1 MHLEKVNLF
10 AGHSAALDALTDD
23 QKEGIYSIIW
33 SYRTGEASAAVY
45 TYDRDILLSITGGIG
60 SDMPQGSLY
69 AVDLESIGTD
79 KIRIYVDP
87 REDHTDNNVGI
98 GYYYTPSGEVTEYK
112 EYFKNY
118 QTAMLTIKRY
128 KADGT
133 PISTETEVPAT
144 ASHWKGSQALLQIA
158 KDNEIPTVFWRKSSK
173 DQCYMVV
180 RFDVDEMTN

>member
-1 MHLEKVNLF
+1 MHLDKVNLF
-10 AGHSAALDALTDD
+10 VGHSAALDALTDD
-23 QKEGIYSIIW
+23 QKEGIHSIIW
-33 SYRTGEASAAVY
+33 SYRDSVASAAVY

-69 AVDLESIGTD
+69 AVDLESLVTD

-87 REDHTDNNVGI
+87 REDHTDNMTGF

-112 EYFKNY
+112 QYFKDY
-118 QTAMLTIKRY
+118 KTAVLTIKRY

-133 PISTETEVPAT
+133 PISSETEVPAT
-144 ASHWKGSQALLQIA
+144 ASHWKGSKALHDIA
-158 KDNEIPTVFWRKSSK
+158 KDNGIPTVFWRKSSK

-180 RFDVDEMTN
+180 RFDVDEMAN